1 MKKNKVYQNQVHKGK
16 FSAIHKLLCKYDQY
30 LDHERGL
37 ALATRKF
44 YCDHVRNFLNFQFKS
59 NTVHIEHINPKDVI
73 SFISYYA
80 KNKGAKGATKMVSSL
95 RSFFRFLTQTHRL
108 KKDLADSVP
117 KVAGWQQT
125 YLAEPLTADE
135 MQKLLL
141 SCDRT
146 STLGLRDYAILMLLI
161 YLGLRACE
169 IVNLTLDD
177 VDWNNGEIIIRGKG
191 SAIMRLP
198 INCDLTNALAS
209 YLQHRPNCTSGSFF
223 IGVNKP
229 LKGFQSHC
237 TVNQIVRSSLKRAG
251 LTPAKKGSHLL
262 RHSFATQ
269 LLRQGATLQEI
280 GAILR
285 HKSIQ
290 TTAIYARV
298 DFDKLRSIALP
309 WPRRCR
315 KGGLL

>member
-1 MKKNKVYQNQVHKGK
+1 MRKKEVYQNQTHKGK
-16 FSAIHKLLCKYDQY
+16 FSEIDKLLCKYDQY
-30 LDHERGL
+30 LDHDRGL

-44 YCDHVRNFLNFQFKS
+44 YCDHIRNFLYFQFKS
-59 NTVHIEHINPKDVI
+59 NTLHIKRLHPKDVI
-73 SFISYYA
+73 SFISSYA
-80 KNKGAKGATKMVSSL
+80 KNKGAKGAIKMVSSL
-95 RSFFRFLTQTHRL
+95 RSFFRFLAQTHRF
-108 KKDLADSVP
+108 KKDLADGIP
-117 KVAGWQQT
+117 KVASWQQT
-125 YLAEPLTADE
+125 YLPVSLTADE

-146 STLGLRDYAILMLLI
+146 CVLGLRDYAILALLI

-177 VDWNNGEIIIRGKG
+177 VDWNNEEIIIRGKG
-191 SAIMRLP
+191 AAITRLP

-209 YLQHRPNCTSGSFF
+209 YLKHRPNCSSRNFF
-223 IGVNKP
+223 IGVNRP

-237 TVNQIVRSSLKRAG
+237 VVTQIVRSALNRAG
-251 LTPAKKGSHLL
+251 LTPAQKGPHLL

-269 LLRQGATLQEI
+269 LLRQGVTLQEI

-285 HKSIQ
+285 HKSIK
-290 TTAIYARV
+290 TTAMYARV

-309 WPRRCR
+309 WPRYRK
-315 KGGLL
+315 KGGIL

>member
-1 MKKNKVYQNQVHKGK
+1 MIKKKLCQEAHKGK
-16 FSAIHKLLCKYDQY
+16 FAEIDKLLCKYDQY
-30 LDHERGL
+30 LDHDRGL
-37 ALATRKF
+37 ALLTRKF
-44 YCDHVRNFLNFQFKS
+44 YCDYIRNFLYFRFKS
-59 NTVHIEHINPKDVI
+59 NPVHIKCLKPKDLI
-73 SFISYYA
+73 SFITSFS
-80 KNKGAKGATKMVSSL
+80 KKKGAKAAKKMSSSL

-108 KKDLADSVP
+108 KKDLADSIP
-117 KVAGWQQT
+117 KVASWQQT
-125 YLAEPLTADE
+125 YLPASLTADE
-135 MQKLLL
+135 MKKLLL

-146 STLGLRDYAILMLLI
+146 CALGLRDYAILMLLT

-169 IVNLTLDD
+169 IVSLTLDD

-191 SAIMRLP
+191 ATITRLP
-198 INCDLTNALAS
+198 INCNLTNALTS
-209 YLQHRPNCTSGSFF
+209 YLQHRPNCSSRSFF
-223 IGVNKP
+223 ISVNRP
-229 LKGFQSHC
+229 FKGFQSHSI
-237 TVNQIVRSSLKRAG
+237 VNKIVRSALKRAG
-251 LTPAKKGSHLL
+251 LNPAQKGSHLL

-309 WPRRCR
+309 WPRSRK

>member
-1 MKKNKVYQNQVHKGK
+1 MRKKRVYQKQAHKGK
-16 FSAIHKLLCKYDQY
+16 FSEIDKLLCKYDQY
-30 LDHERGL
+30 LDHDRGL
-37 ALATRKF
+37 TLATRKF
-44 YCDHVRNFLNFQFKS
+44 YCDYIRNFLYFQFKS
-59 NTVHIEHINPKDVI
+59 NTVHIKRVNPKDLI
-73 SFISYYA
+73 SFISSYA
-80 KNKGAKGATKMVSSL
+80 KNKGAKGAMKMVSSL

-108 KKDLADSVP
+108 KKDLADSIP
-117 KVAGWQQT
+117 KVACWRQT
-125 YLAEPLTADE
+125 YLPASLTADE

-146 STLGLRDYAILMLLI
+146 CVLGLRDYAILMLLT

-191 SAIMRLP
+191 ATITRLP

-209 YLQHRPNCTSGSFF
+209 YLQHRPNCSSRSFF
-223 IGVNKP
+223 IGANRP
-229 LKGFQSHC
+229 FKGFQSHC
-237 TVNQIVRSSLKRAG
+237 TVNQIVRSALKRAG
-251 LTPAKKGSHLL
+251 LTPAQKGSHLL

-298 DFDKLRSIALP
+298 DFDKLRLIALP
-309 WPRRCR
+309 WPRRR
-315 KGGLL
+315 KKGGLL